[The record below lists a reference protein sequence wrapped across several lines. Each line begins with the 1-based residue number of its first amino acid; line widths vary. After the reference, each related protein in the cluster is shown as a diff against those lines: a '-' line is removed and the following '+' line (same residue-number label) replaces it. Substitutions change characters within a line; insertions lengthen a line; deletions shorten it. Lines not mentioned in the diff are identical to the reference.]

1 MDDDENK
8 LGGTS
13 FCLQLCMKMRRSSVS
28 SHSYEAGVVDEED
41 EVGVALGLAAM
52 SSSLI
57 FSGVGPHFLKPAS
70 FCRNTT
76 RVPCTDLKLT
86 SLLRH
91 RAQ

>member
-1 MDDDENK
+1 
-8 LGGTS
+8 
-13 FCLQLCMKMRRSSVS
+13 
-28 SHSYEAGVVDEED
+28 
-41 EVGVALGLAAM
+41 M